1 MRCGRFGRRAVVSAA
16 MAAMAAMCAFNFVL
30 TPYFECLLDGESCD
44 EHVSFMAGIYA
55 RSVSVT
61 CLAAVAVAWRKHRGA
76 VAAYTE
82 RNELHDA
89 YRTAPATGDG
99 RPRYLGHAT
108 FGAVVLY
115 TSMALILP
123 VNAFRLYR
131 FVSDDRPVAVMVYFA
146 LMYSQNLYACLY
158 ETHFVRLFYALYTRF
173 ADLNAEMEAVG
184 EWIVDGRAQAQAREE
199 PPPPPPGGR
208 GAGWIPYDGDDDDGR
223 PSHLYFSAATGQ
235 PLVDA
240 VERFRFRHRLI
251 REAVDALKPAFAVP
265 IGLAL
270 CNLCVMALFD
280 VYYHLKNSVDQP
292 AGDMATMYIFMWLS
306 QYTFRFFVVTMTVDA
321 TVKQAS

>member
-16 MAAMAAMCAFNFVL
+16 LAAMAAMCVFNFVL
-30 TPYFECLLDGESCD
+30 TPYFECQLDGGSCD

-61 CLAAVAVAWRKHRGA
+61 CLTAVAVAWRKYRGA
-76 VAAYTE
+76 VAVYTE

-89 YRTAPATGDG
+89 YKAPATADG
-99 RPRYLGHAT
+99 RPRYVGHAT

-158 ETHFVRLFYALYTRF
+158 ETHFVRLFYALYTRL
-173 ADLNAEMEAVG
+173 ADLNGEMETVG
-184 EWIVDGRAQAQAREE
+184 EWIVDGRAQAREE
-199 PPPPPPGGR
+199 PPPGGR
-208 GAGWIPYDGDDDDGR
+208 GAGWIPYDGDDDDDDDGAGR
-223 PSHLYFSAATGQ
+223 PTCTSRRPPDSCWSTPSNGSGSGTG
-235 PLVDA
+235 
-240 VERFRFRHRLI
+240 
-251 REAVDALKPAFAVP
+251 
-265 IGLAL
+265 
-270 CNLCVMALFD
+270 
-280 VYYHLKNSVDQP
+280 
-292 AGDMATMYIFMWLS
+292 
-306 QYTFRFFVVTMTVDA
+306 
-321 TVKQAS
+321 